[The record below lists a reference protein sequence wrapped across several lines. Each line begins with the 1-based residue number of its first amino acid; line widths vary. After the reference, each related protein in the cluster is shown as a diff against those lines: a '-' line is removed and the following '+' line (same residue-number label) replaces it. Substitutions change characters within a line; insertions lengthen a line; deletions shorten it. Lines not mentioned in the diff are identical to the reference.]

1 MKDHFKDLL
10 EYNLYF
16 NQLLIQNFL
25 DNNPVWSEKGKNL
38 LNHILNAHQIWN
50 ARILNQDT
58 FGVWQINVDDL
69 LLKINSDNYTD
80 SCKILDEKNFDEI
93 ITYKTSKG
101 QEFNNSIQGI
111 LFHLINHS
119 TYHRGQVVTQMK
131 EAGLEPIATD
141 YIFFKRNH

>member
-10 EYNLYF
+10 EYNLHF

-111 LFHLINHS
+111 LFHL
-119 TYHRGQVVTQMK
+119 TQI
-131 EAGLEPIATD
+131 PQ
-141 YIFFKRNH
+141 